1 MRSVVVVLLASMW
14 AMMPMFRYF
23 SSGVSR
29 AIYGPEERLRFVF
42 QARVFVDLLRMP
54 ALFTP
59 TKTRVDRTPQLEG
72 WYPSAAAGC
81 TRFCYGRDA
90 ASAERIARRLVRLRQ
105 PRRACRRERHLAPA
119 RAHGVQGHGAAHRA
133 AD

>member
-81 TRFCYGRDA
+81 TRFCYAVGTHWRA
-90 ASAERIARRLVRLRQ
+90 GLSPSPALSCEQ
-105 PRRACRRERHLAPA
+105 PLIIT
-119 RAHGVQGHGAAHRA
+119 Q
-133 AD
+133 